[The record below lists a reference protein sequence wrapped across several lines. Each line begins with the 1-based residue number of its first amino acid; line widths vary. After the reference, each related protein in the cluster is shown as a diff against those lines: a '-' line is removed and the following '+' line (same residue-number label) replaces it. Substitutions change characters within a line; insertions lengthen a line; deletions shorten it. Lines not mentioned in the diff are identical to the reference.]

1 MKKHILT
8 LLLALLVGATSAFA
22 QLAPQPV
29 ECIDLDDPLKPVP
42 GNPYTYEVNVPTP
55 PGAKTYHWFVTQ
67 DINFINAGVL
77 TPDRE
82 TIGGPILAAGSG
94 HYDTPTLDASSLSL
108 TWKSFVLNPDEYVF
122 VVIQVT
128 NVDPANGCETENL
141 KVYRIEP
148 AHAFTLDIANVG
160 ADGSIQDG
168 YGQDALETCM
178 SDIESATYNP
188 VDDNVIY
195 DFGQNTLYFAV
206 AAANFSG
213 QYQLGIQFDG
223 LIDSQTADISWG
235 YSFATAGDNVVETAI
250 PSGTPY
256 ENDAAGIVEA
266 QDASG
271 NVGADGET
279 IYIMVVIYHD
289 NFEGIEAV
297 DYELAVEGVLHDGTS
312 VIPGD
317 YADIHHQSCEQN
329 PYDDIAYQTIA
340 PRPDIQDAT
349 GSPSGTFLEIAP

>member
-8 LLLALLVGATSAFA
+8 LMIALFIGAASAFA
-22 QLAPQPV
+22 QGLAPQPV
-29 ECIDLDDPLKPVP
+29 TCIDLTDPLKPVP
-42 GNPYTYEVNVPTP
+42 GNPYTYEVTVPTP

-94 HYDTPTLDASSLSL
+94 QYNSPTLDASSLSL
-108 TWKSFVLNPDEYVF
+108 TWKSFVLTPDEYVF

-160 ADGSIQDG
+160 ADGSIQAG
-168 YGQDALETCM
+168 YGQTALETCM

-213 QYQLGIQFDG
+213 QYQLGIQFNG
-223 LIDSQTADISWG
+223 LLANQTADISWG
-235 YSFATAGDNVVETAI
+235 YTFAGAGSNVVA
-250 PSGTPY
+250 SGIGAPGY
-256 ENDAAGIVEA
+256 NNDAAGVVQA
-266 QDASG
+266 QAASG
-271 NVGADGET
+271 NVGSDGET
-279 IYIMVVIYHD
+279 IYIMVVIHHD
-289 NFEGIEAV
+289 NFEGIVAV
-297 DYELAVEGVLHDGTS
+297 DYTLAVEGVLHDGTS

-317 YADIHHQSCEQN
+317 YADIHHTSCEQN
-329 PYDDIAYQTIA
+329 AYDDIAYQTIA

-349 GSPSGTFLEIAP
+349 GSPSGTFLPIAP